1 MDEKMSDNREYK
13 WKQMPRFFDE
23 MRVSCS
29 NSKTERKSIN
39 CRIVFVVILRAPV
52 YRVVFTKKKFF
63 YLTIPN

>member
-1 MDEKMSDNREYK
+1 METNAT
-13 WKQMPRFFDE
+13 FFDE

-52 YRVVFTKKKFF
+52 YRVVFTKKKFEIF
-63 YLTIPN
+63 HTEKSYDKMRND